1 MSIKLNM
8 QISIYLSVAVKEDT
22 TLCVSLTG
30 ACLHTAVASFDSV
43 FRESVFT
50 LVHSWYLLLV
60 SKPSLTAD
68 FLGETPR
75 ENTLA

>member
-30 ACLHTAVASFDSV
+30 ACLHTAVVSFDSV

-68 FLGETPR
+68 VLGETPR